1 VRPFKFLHSPSSSGR
16 HNLTTAGGLSNTGH
30 SGQVSPQ
37 SSAQS
42 LDGTGSELT
51 NHQPGRLSD
60 VVCEDKN
67 EMRLVIFKMKK
78 TQIFKLILFQKK

>member
-1 VRPFKFLHSPSSSGR
+1 MRPFKFLHSPSSSGR

-51 NHQPGRLSD
+51 NHQPGLQ
-60 VVCEDKN
+60 VE
-67 EMRLVIFKMKK
+67 
-78 TQIFKLILFQKK
+78 ILAFFDFGFNFF